1 MKVTRHLVMGIAKV
15 LQWENKQL
23 EDFFQLPVAEIRKE
37 LEERKAA
44 GEVYIGSV
52 NCEGFDPV
60 KGCPG
65 HPQEKAE

>member
-1 MKVTRHLVMGIAKV
+1 MKTTHHLVMGIAKV
-15 LQWENKQL
+15 LQWENHSLQ
-23 EDFFQLPVAEIRKE
+23 EFFQLPAGEIRKE

-44 GEVYIGSV
+44 GEVYIGSA

-65 HPQEKAE
+65 HPQTK